1 MSLFGDDGGKTEKA
15 TPGRLSE
22 VRNKGDTPLSRE
34 LIQGGVLFLAAIMLL
49 WIGEWLMHALGEV
62 MQNGL
67 SLDVRTRPLE
77 DISGICAELSRAVLT
92 IAPPFVTLVG
102 ALVLATLLLGY
113 GQIGVK
119 ISHEVIK
126 LKFERLNPINNMKR
140 VFSPQSLVRT
150 LFAALKLS
158 VIVGVLYFV
167 LRDRLPVLLHLHEVP
182 FAAAVGQIGGL
193 ALTLVLWIG
202 AVVTAMAAADFAF
215 QRYSFHKR
223 NMMTKQE
230 VEDERKRAEGDPT
243 MKARQRSARN
253 EMLRHRMMAAVPK
266 ADVIITNP
274 THYSVALRYD
284 RQRDAAPVVVAKG
297 LDELAFAIRKIAKEN
312 GVPLMEDPPLAR
324 ALYRAVKVGQGVPAK
339 FYQAVATV
347 LSHVYRLKGRTA

>member
-22 VRNKGDTPLSRE
+22 VRNKGDTPLSKE
-34 LIQGGVLFLAAIMLL
+34 LIQGGVLFFAAIMLL
-49 WIGEWLMHALGEV
+49 WVGEWLMSALGEV
-62 MQNGL
+62 MLNGL
-67 SLDVRTRPLE
+67 SLDVQTRPLE
-77 DISGICAELSRAVLT
+77 DISGICAELSRAMLT

-102 ALVLATLLLGY
+102 ALVLATLLIGY

-119 ISHEVIK
+119 VSSEVIK
-126 LKFERLNPINNMKR
+126 LKFERLNPVNNVKR

-150 LFAALKLS
+150 LFALLKLS
-158 VIVGVLYFV
+158 VIVAVLYLV
-167 LRDRLPVLLHLHEVP
+167 LHDRLPVLLRLHEMP
-182 FAAAVGQIGGL
+182 FAAAAGEIGSL
-193 ALTLVLWIG
+193 ALTLLLWIG
-202 AVVTAMAAADFAF
+202 AVVTVMAAADFAY

-230 VEDERKRAEGDPT
+230 VEDERKRSEGDPT

-274 THYSVALRYD
+274 THFSVALRYD
-284 RQRDAAPVVVAKG
+284 RKRDAAPIVVAKG
-297 LDELAFAIRKIAKEN
+297 VDEMAFAIRKIAKEN

-324 ALYRAVKVGQGVPAK
+324 ALYRAVKIGQSVPEK